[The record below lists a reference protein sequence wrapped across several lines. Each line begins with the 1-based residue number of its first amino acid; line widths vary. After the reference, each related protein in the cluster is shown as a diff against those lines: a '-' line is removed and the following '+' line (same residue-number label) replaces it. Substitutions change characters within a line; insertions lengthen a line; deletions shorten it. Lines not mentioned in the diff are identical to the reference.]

1 MAAGAVW
8 CAGCA
13 VAAVKG
19 FADACC
25 KGEEDIAR
33 DVACPEDKESVRSR
47 KGVVASPVE
56 VELKQSWRDIVI
68 ISLISVSASASLSSV

>member
-1 MAAGAVW
+1 VAISLYADFVVAAGAVW

-25 KGEEDIAR
+25 KGEEGIAR
-33 DVACPEDKESVRSR
+33 GVACPEDEESVRSR
-47 KGVVASPVE
+47 EEVITSPVE
-56 VELKQSWRDIVI
+56 VELRRS
-68 ISLISVSASASLSSV
+68 